1 MSSPLLQLTE
11 FSVEKIF
18 LKLVRKV
25 AYLDKSSDV
34 DLLDSM
40 LKEKPELLK
49 YKLRKN
55 YCGVCNEFS
64 NGDMCKE
71 LDCKTRKK
79 PHCIP
84 TDNTLG

>member
-11 FSVEKIF
+11 FSAEKIF

-49 YKLRKN
+49 YQLRKN
-55 YCGVCNEFS
+55 YCGKCNAFS
-64 NGDMCKE
+64 NGLMCTE
-71 LDCKTRKK
+71 RGCPTSKK

-84 TDNTLG
+84 QDNTLG